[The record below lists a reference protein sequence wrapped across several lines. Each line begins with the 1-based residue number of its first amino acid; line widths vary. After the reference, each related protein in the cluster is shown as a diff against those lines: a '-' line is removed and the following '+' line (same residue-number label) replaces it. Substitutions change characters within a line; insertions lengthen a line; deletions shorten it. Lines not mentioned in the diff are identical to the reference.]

1 MFSISAINDTD
12 SRNQWEPLAPT
23 KEAQEFHLTQT
34 YHDGLLKLEAKEY
47 EKARELLES
56 VLKDHLIASAQV
68 DGEAGDNHLLQL
80 RFLALK
86 NLAAVFLQ
94 QGSAHYEGALHCYL
108 QAVEIDSK
116 DSVVWNQLGTLS
128 CSMGLLSISRWAFE
142 QGLACSPNNWNCMEK
157 LLEVLIAIRDE
168 VACLS
173 VAELILRHWPSH
185 ARALHVKRT
194 IEEPEPV
201 PYAPKGIDKLEP
213 KHVRLKFTDK
223 RKASEEDLDED
234 VKVKRSKRNIDLH
247 LAEASWVGLVDGL
260 LDILRPLSGC
270 GSEVEVE
277 KPLRSGDVGLKI
289 CLPPSLDCSTAFMER
304 KELASTSIS
313 GNTSLADSNTENSSS
328 FKEKEASGL
337 DEHPQER
344 RSTRLERLRSRKPGI
359 EELDYS
365 TSKDLARVVTQYLE
379 PFISCVLG
387 TKDTD
392 HDTRKSVSYPDQ
404 ESKWDSD
411 CYDVHTFL
419 VENSCNYGAYH
430 VSHMLLEKLSRTYPS
445 FQDAFF
451 KFLDLE
457 KLTRHW
463 GKDRSLECNLF
474 LAELYF
480 DFGSFSSDTSKQS
493 EFMSEASY
501 HLCKIIELVALE
513 YPLNLSS
520 VLKSDNGSSSLQGD
534 SRISSENSS
543 NQHLFVEN
551 SLFTNNRS
559 FWVRF
564 FWLSGQLSLW
574 DGNKAKAC
582 EEFCISLSLLENKND
597 VHDSVSLVCLP
608 HCRVLKRLTL
618 DRLLY
623 EINVL
628 KVDLLMENAV
638 PEMFEKEMYEECI
651 TLLSPLL
658 FGVDELDLDALSLHF
673 SGRKDAG
680 VTSVELA
687 AIDVLIKSCEKE
699 NRLDMEIYLNSHQR
713 KLQILVAAAGMH
725 EYFTSSKSFREKSEA
740 KALSDIETKDSA
752 SSHCNHL
759 VAEEVK
765 AISHCISQVK
775 NSIEHSGDS
784 NDIQTRRI
792 SDMQFLLLSVMC
804 NVINI
809 FLSKKSSGVA
819 VDDQVEKCCLVD
831 AAIAFCKLQ
840 HLDLSVPVKSHVE
853 LIVAT
858 HDLLAEYGLCCWGE
872 GEGEEGKFL
881 KFSIK
886 HLLALDM
893 KLKLNSS
900 VNGKR
905 IECDDMEWQ
914 NCQVKA
920 SPDRPKLNAQDLG
933 SSHNDEKKSP
943 VKDAKEDITQ
953 EGLST
958 HKSILKDATEGEFI
972 KQGSEESV
980 GKLSSGENNSD
991 QLVECENEQNE
1002 DEKEEL
1008 ELKIDN
1014 ALDQCFFCLY
1024 GLNLRC
1030 DSSYDDDLSVHKNTS
1045 RGDYQT
1051 KEQCADVFQYIL
1063 PYAKASSRTGL
1074 VKLRRVLRAIRKHFL
1089 KPPEEVL
1096 DGNVIDKFLDD
1107 PNLCEEKL
1115 SDEAGSDEFLVTM
1128 TKILLNDVGSLKQYR
1143 TSVLGS
1149 SESYVE
1155 VYSNLYFFLAQSEEM
1170 SATDKYPG
1178 FVLTKEGEEF
1188 VQHNAS
1194 LFKYD
1199 LLYNPLRF
1207 ESWQKLAHIYDEE
1220 VDLLLNDGSKHI
1232 NVAGWRKNDTLPHR
1246 VEISRRRS
1254 RRCLLMSLALAKSPT
1269 QQREIHELLALV
1281 YYDSLQNVVPFYDQ
1295 RSVVPPKDEAW
1306 FRFCEN
1312 SLKHFKKAFA
1322 HQQDWSHA
1330 FYMGKLSE
1338 KLGLSHDKA
1347 LSYYAKAIAL
1357 NPSAVDS
1364 IYRMHAS
1371 RLKVLGKC
1379 GKQDMQALKDLST
1392 YAFNQ
1397 STRDALMEILN
1408 KFGSKTLDLPS
1419 GVDGSEANSEDI
1431 KHDESLKVE
1440 EAWHMLYNDCLYGLE
1455 TCVEGDLKHYHK
1467 ARYAL
1472 AQGLYRRGERG
1483 DLGRAKDELSFCFK
1497 SSRSSF
1503 TINMWEIDSTIKKGR
1518 RKTPGLSGNKKALE
1532 VNLPESSRKFITCI
1546 RKYLLF
1552 YLKLLEETG
1561 DICTLERAYI
1571 SLRADKRFALCIED
1585 LVPVALGR
1593 YVKVLIT
1600 SVRQVG
1606 IASCGDASG
1615 YEHIL
1620 EKIFALFMEQGNLWP
1635 ELCSLPEIQGP
1646 GISESNL
1653 YGYLH
1658 DHIITLERNVKVENL
1673 EAINEK
1679 IRKRFKNPKL
1689 SNINIAKV
1697 CRHASTAWCRSLI
1710 ISLAQITPVP
1720 SESSTEIQTSSSLP
1734 VGLESNQLL
1743 CVDLQI
1749 NELWSSTFEDS
1760 THLRSLEPKWCP
1772 ILSKINNVFVKRATE
1787 VNWETANSLLRSS
1800 YNFFRESSCVLP
1812 SGLNLYLVPG
1822 RLATGVNFQRR
1833 MDGVEILDFSMPRK
1847 LLLWAYT
1854 LVYGHFANISS
1865 VVKHCEEHLKSK
1877 LKKGAGNPATH
1888 AHSNL
1893 PAVISSS
1900 TVLGIGKDGSNYSGE
1915 TDAEASPATPVTS
1928 TSLLES
1934 HGTSSTMPLL
1944 SSGDARKSNFYGS
1957 QLQQC
1962 NSTIAERIANGGDSD
1977 KG

>member
-23 KEAQEFHLTQT
+23 KEAQEFHLTKT
-34 YHDGLLKLEAKEY
+34 YHDGLLKLQAKEY
-47 EKARELLES
+47 EKAHELLES

-86 NLAAVFLQ
+86 NLATVCLQ
-94 QGSAHYEGALHCYL
+94 WGSAHYEGALHCYL
-108 QAVEIDSK
+108 QAVEIDTK

-128 CSMGLLSISRWAFE
+128 CSMGLLNISRWAFE
-142 QGLACSPNNWNCMEK
+142 QGLVCSPNNWNCMEK

-185 ARALHVKRT
+185 ARALHVKLT
-194 IEEPEPV
+194 IEESESV

-213 KHVRLKFTDK
+213 KHVRLKFIDK
-223 RKASEEDLDED
+223 RKAGGEDLDED
-234 VKVKRSKRNIDLH
+234 VKVKRSNQNIDVH
-247 LAEASWVGLVDGL
+247 LVEVSWVGLVDAL
-260 LDILRPLSGC
+260 LDILLPLSGC

-277 KPLRSGDVGLKI
+277 KALRSGDVRLRI
-289 CLPPSLDCSTAFMER
+289 CLAPSSDRSSAFMGR
-304 KELASTSIS
+304 KGLASTSICD
-313 GNTSLADSNTENSSS
+313 NTSLADSNTESSSS
-328 FKEKEASGL
+328 FKEKEARGL
-337 DEHPQER
+337 GEHPQER
-344 RSTRLERLRSRKPGI
+344 RSTRLERLRSRKPGK

-379 PFISCVLG
+379 PFISSALG

-392 HDTRKSVSYPDQ
+392 HEIRNSVSYPDGENSQ
-404 ESKWDSD
+404 GSD
-411 CYDVHTFL
+411 CNDVHSFL
-419 VENSCNYGAYH
+419 VETSCNYGAYH
-430 VSHMLLEKLSRTYPS
+430 VSHMLLEKLSSTYPPHH
-445 FQDAFF
+445 DAFF

-463 GKDRSLECNLF
+463 GKDRSPECNLF

-480 DFGSFSSDTSKQS
+480 DFGSSSSDTTKQS
-493 EFMSEASY
+493 EFISEASY

-513 YPLNLSS
+513 N
-520 VLKSDNGSSSLQGD
+520 SDNCFSSLQGS

-551 SLFTNNRS
+551 SLITNNKS

-564 FWLSGQLSLW
+564 FWLSGQLSLR

-582 EEFCISLSLLENKND
+582 EEFCISLSLLEKMND
-597 VHDSVSLVCLP
+597 VNDSLLQVCLP

-618 DRLLY
+618 DRILY

-628 KVDLLMENAV
+628 KVDLLMKNVV

-651 TLLSPLL
+651 ALLSPLL
-658 FGVDELDLDALSLHF
+658 FSVQEVDLDALSLQLL
-673 SGRKDAG
+673 GRKDAEI
-680 VTSVELA
+680 TSVELA
-687 AIDVLIKSCEKE
+687 AIDILIRSCEKE
-699 NRLDMEIYLNSHQR
+699 NHLDVEILLNSHQR
-713 KLQILVAAAGMH
+713 KLQILMAAAGMH
-725 EYFTSSKSFREKSEA
+725 EYFTSNKSFREKSEA
-740 KALSDIETKDSA
+740 KAFSDIETKDSP
-752 SSHCNHL
+752 SSHLNHL
-759 VAEEVK
+759 VAEVK
-765 AISHCISQVK
+765 AISQFISQVK
-775 NSIEHSGDS
+775 NVVEHSGDF
-784 NDIQTRRI
+784 NDIQMTRI
-792 SDMQFLLLSVMC
+792 CDMQFLLLSVMC
-804 NVINI
+804 NVINTI
-809 FLSKKSSGVA
+809 LSKKSSGAA
-819 VDDQVEKCCLVD
+819 VDDQVERCCLVD

-900 VNGKR
+900 VNEKK
-905 IECDDMEWQ
+905 IECDDMEWD
-914 NCQVKA
+914 NCQAKA
-920 SPDRPKLNAQDLG
+920 SPDRSKLNAQDLG
-933 SSHNDEKKSP
+933 LSQNDETGSM
-943 VKDAKEDITQ
+943 VKDAGEDITR
-953 EGLST
+953 EGMST

-972 KQGSEESV
+972 KQGSEESA
-980 GKLSSGENNSD
+980 GKFNACEKNSD
-991 QLVECENEQNE
+991 ELVECENEQNE

-1008 ELKIDN
+1008 ELKIEN
-1014 ALDQCFFCLY
+1014 TLDQCFFCLY

-1089 KPPEEVL
+1089 KPPENVL
-1096 DGNVIDKFLDD
+1096 DGNVVDKFLDD

-1115 SDEAGSDEFLVTM
+1115 SDEAGSDEFLVTI
-1128 TKILLNDVGSLKQYR
+1128 TKILLNDVGSIKQYR

-1149 SESYVE
+1149 SEPYLE
-1155 VYSNLYFFLAQSEEM
+1155 VYSNLYYFLAQSEEM
-1170 SATDKYPG
+1170 SATDKWPG

-1188 VQHNAS
+1188 VQHNAN

-1199 LLYNPLRF
+1199 LLYNPLRY

-1232 NVAGWRKNDTLPHR
+1232 NVAGWRKNDSLPHR

-1295 RSVVPPKDEAW
+1295 WSVVPPKDEAW
-1306 FRFCEN
+1306 LRFCEN

-1371 RLKVLGKC
+1371 RLKFLGKS
-1379 GKQDMQALKDLST
+1379 GKGDLQACKDLST

-1397 STRDALMEILN
+1397 STRDAVMEISS
-1408 KFGSKTLDLPS
+1408 KFGPKTSDLPTDM
-1419 GVDGSEANSEDI
+1419 DGHEAYSEDI
-1431 KHDESLKVE
+1431 KHDEFLKE
-1440 EAWHMLYNDCLYGLE
+1440 EKAWHMLYNDCLSGLE

-1467 ARYAL
+1467 ARYTL
-1472 AQGLYRRGERG
+1472 ARGLYRRGENG
-1483 DLGRAKDELSFCFK
+1483 DVDKAKDELSFCFK

-1503 TINMWEIDSTIKKGR
+1503 TINMWEIDSMVKKGR
-1518 RKTPGLSGNKKALE
+1518 RKTPGLSGNRKALE

-1571 SLRADKRFALCIED
+1571 SLRADKRFAICIED

-1600 SVRQVG
+1600 SIRQVG
-1606 IASCGDASG
+1606 IASSGDASG

-1620 EKIFALFMEQGNLWP
+1620 EKMFSLFMEQGNLWP

-1646 GISESNL
+1646 DMSESNL
-1653 YGYLH
+1653 FGYLH
-1658 DHIITLERNVKVENL
+1658 DYIITLERNVKVENL
-1673 EAINEK
+1673 EAINER

-1710 ISLAQITPVP
+1710 ISLALITSVP
-1720 SESSTEIQTSSSLP
+1720 SESSTESQTSSSLTG
-1734 VGLESNQLL
+1734 GLESNQLL

-1760 THLRSLEPKWCP
+1760 THLKSLEPKWCP
-1772 ILSKINNVFVKRATE
+1772 ILSKINNIFVKRAAE
-1787 VNWETANSLLRSS
+1787 VNWETAHSLLRSS
-1800 YNFFRESSCVLP
+1800 YNFFRESSCMLP
-1812 SGLNLYLVPG
+1812 SGLNLYLVPY
-1822 RLATGVNFQRR
+1822 RLATGVNVHQR

-1854 LVYGHFANISS
+1854 LVHGHFANISS

-1877 LKKGAGNPATH
+1877 LKKGAGILPTQSH
-1888 AHSNL
+1888 ANL
-1893 PAVISSS
+1893 PAVISSP
-1900 TVLGIGKDGSNYSGE
+1900 TGIGRDGSNHSGE
-1915 TDAEASPATPVTS
+1915 TDAEASPATPITS
-1928 TSLLES
+1928 TSLSENQ
-1934 HGTSSTMPLL
+1934 TMSSSIPLL
-1944 SSGDARKSNFYGS
+1944 SSGDTRKSSFHGP
-1957 QLQQC
+1957 QFQQC
-1962 NSTIAERIANGGDSD
+1962 SNIIAERMPNGGESD

>member
-194 IEEPEPV
+194 IEESEPV
-201 PYAPKGIDKLEP
+201 LYAPKGIDKLEP

-234 VKVKRSKRNIDLH
+234 VKVKRSNRNIDLH

-270 GSEVEVE
+270 GSEVEAE

-379 PFISCVLG
+379 PFISCALG

-404 ESKWDSD
+404 ESKWDKD

-480 DFGSFSSDTSKQS
+480 DFGSLSSDTSKQS

-534 SRISSENSS
+534 SRISTENSS

-658 FGVDELDLDALSLHF
+658 FGVDELDLGALSLHF

-809 FLSKKSSGVA
+809 FLSKRSSGVA

-893 KLKLNSS
+893 KLKLNNS

-933 SSHNDEKKSP
+933 LSHNDEKKSP

-958 HKSILKDATEGEFI
+958 HKLILKDAIEGEFI

-1635 ELCSLPEIQGP
+1635 ELCSLPEIRGP

-1653 YGYLH
+1653 FGYLH

-1847 LLLWAYT
+1847 LLLT
-1854 LVYGHFANISS
+1854 SE
-1865 VVKHCEEHLKSK
+1865 VKVKEGSWKS
-1877 LKKGAGNPATH
+1877 ATH

-1944 SSGDARKSNFYGS
+1944 SAGDARKSSFYGS

>member
-1 MFSISAINDTD
+1 
-12 SRNQWEPLAPT
+12 
-23 KEAQEFHLTQT
+23 
-34 YHDGLLKLEAKEY
+34 
-47 EKARELLES
+47 
-56 VLKDHLIASAQV
+56 
-68 DGEAGDNHLLQL
+68 
-80 RFLALK
+80 
-86 NLAAVFLQ
+86 
-94 QGSAHYEGALHCYL
+94 
-108 QAVEIDSK
+108 
-116 DSVVWNQLGTLS
+116 
-128 CSMGLLSISRWAFE
+128 
-142 QGLACSPNNWNCMEK
+142 MEK

-784 NDIQTRRI
+784 VSQYLFPI
-792 SDMQFLLLSVMC
+792 
-804 NVINI
+804 
-809 FLSKKSSGVA
+809 
-819 VDDQVEKCCLVD
+819 
-831 AAIAFCKLQ
+831 
-840 HLDLSVPVKSHVE
+840 
-853 LIVAT
+853 IV
-858 HDLLAEYGLCCWGE
+858 LCC
-872 GEGEEGKFL
+872 
-881 KFSIK
+881 
-886 HLLALDM
+886 
-893 KLKLNSS
+893 
-900 VNGKR
+900 
-905 IECDDMEWQ
+905 
-914 NCQVKA
+914 
-920 SPDRPKLNAQDLG
+920 
-933 SSHNDEKKSP
+933 
-943 VKDAKEDITQ
+943 
-953 EGLST
+953 
-958 HKSILKDATEGEFI
+958 
-972 KQGSEESV
+972 
-980 GKLSSGENNSD
+980 
-991 QLVECENEQNE
+991 
-1002 DEKEEL
+1002 
-1008 ELKIDN
+1008 
-1014 ALDQCFFCLY
+1014 Y
-1024 GLNLRC
+1024 
-1030 DSSYDDDLSVHKNTS
+1030 
-1045 RGDYQT
+1045 
-1051 KEQCADVFQYIL
+1051 
-1063 PYAKASSRTGL
+1063 
-1074 VKLRRVLRAIRKHFL
+1074 
-1089 KPPEEVL
+1089 
-1096 DGNVIDKFLDD
+1096 
-1107 PNLCEEKL
+1107 
-1115 SDEAGSDEFLVTM
+1115 
-1128 TKILLNDVGSLKQYR
+1128 
-1143 TSVLGS
+1143 
-1149 SESYVE
+1149 
-1155 VYSNLYFFLAQSEEM
+1155 
-1170 SATDKYPG
+1170 
-1178 FVLTKEGEEF
+1178 
-1188 VQHNAS
+1188 
-1194 LFKYD
+1194 
-1199 LLYNPLRF
+1199 
-1207 ESWQKLAHIYDEE
+1207 
-1220 VDLLLNDGSKHI
+1220 
-1232 NVAGWRKNDTLPHR
+1232 
-1246 VEISRRRS
+1246 
-1254 RRCLLMSLALAKSPT
+1254 
-1269 QQREIHELLALV
+1269 
-1281 YYDSLQNVVPFYDQ
+1281 
-1295 RSVVPPKDEAW
+1295 
-1306 FRFCEN
+1306 
-1312 SLKHFKKAFA
+1312 
-1322 HQQDWSHA
+1322 
-1330 FYMGKLSE
+1330 
-1338 KLGLSHDKA
+1338 
-1347 LSYYAKAIAL
+1347 
-1357 NPSAVDS
+1357 
-1364 IYRMHAS
+1364 
-1371 RLKVLGKC
+1371 
-1379 GKQDMQALKDLST
+1379 
-1392 YAFNQ
+1392 
-1397 STRDALMEILN
+1397 
-1408 KFGSKTLDLPS
+1408 
-1419 GVDGSEANSEDI
+1419 
-1431 KHDESLKVE
+1431 
-1440 EAWHMLYNDCLYGLE
+1440 
-1455 TCVEGDLKHYHK
+1455 
-1467 ARYAL
+1467 
-1472 AQGLYRRGERG
+1472 
-1483 DLGRAKDELSFCFK
+1483 
-1497 SSRSSF
+1497 
-1503 TINMWEIDSTIKKGR
+1503 
-1518 RKTPGLSGNKKALE
+1518 
-1532 VNLPESSRKFITCI
+1532 
-1546 RKYLLF
+1546 
-1552 YLKLLEETG
+1552 
-1561 DICTLERAYI
+1561 
-1571 SLRADKRFALCIED
+1571 
-1585 LVPVALGR
+1585 
-1593 YVKVLIT
+1593 
-1600 SVRQVG
+1600 
-1606 IASCGDASG
+1606 
-1615 YEHIL
+1615 
-1620 EKIFALFMEQGNLWP
+1620 LFM
-1635 ELCSLPEIQGP
+1635 
-1646 GISESNL
+1646 
-1653 YGYLH
+1653 Y
-1658 DHIITLERNVKVENL
+1658 
-1673 EAINEK
+1673 
-1679 IRKRFKNPKL
+1679 
-1689 SNINIAKV
+1689 
-1697 CRHASTAWCRSLI
+1697 
-1710 ISLAQITPVP
+1710 
-1720 SESSTEIQTSSSLP
+1720 
-1734 VGLESNQLL
+1734 
-1743 CVDLQI
+1743 
-1749 NELWSSTFEDS
+1749 
-1760 THLRSLEPKWCP
+1760 
-1772 ILSKINNVFVKRATE
+1772 
-1787 VNWETANSLLRSS
+1787 
-1800 YNFFRESSCVLP
+1800 
-1812 SGLNLYLVPG
+1812 
-1822 RLATGVNFQRR
+1822 
-1833 MDGVEILDFSMPRK
+1833 
-1847 LLLWAYT
+1847 
-1854 LVYGHFANISS
+1854 
-1865 VVKHCEEHLKSK
+1865 
-1877 LKKGAGNPATH
+1877 
-1888 AHSNL
+1888 
-1893 PAVISSS
+1893 
-1900 TVLGIGKDGSNYSGE
+1900 
-1915 TDAEASPATPVTS
+1915 
-1928 TSLLES
+1928 
-1934 HGTSSTMPLL
+1934 
-1944 SSGDARKSNFYGS
+1944 
-1957 QLQQC
+1957 
-1962 NSTIAERIANGGDSD
+1962 
-1977 KG
+1977 